1 MVNNSFL
8 SASGGSNGAMTWIF
22 VGLLVVLV
30 IVLLVVPMFTNK
42 KRAKQTSELHN
53 SLKPGDVIKTVGG
66 IIGTIKEIRKISP
79 VDTEMVIETGDGDNK
94 TTMTFDIQALYM
106 ILSRSNNV
114 SAPAA
119 TDDIFDEPAEKSDD
133 KAVIADDKAVEPEKA
148 ETVEEKAEEKA
159 EEKQE
164 EKAEEKAAEP
174 ADENAAVADAD
185 VDKPVQEQAAT
196 AEAEKPEEKPKEP
209 TTAESKPKAK
219 SSTSHKPVQKKAN
232 ANGAK
237 KSTKK

>member
-133 KAVIADDKAVEPEKA
+133 KAVIADVKDAEPEKA
-148 ETVEEKAEEKA
+148 EAVEEKAEDKA
-159 EEKQE
+159 EEKVE
-164 EKAEEKAAEP
+164 EKASEP

-185 VDKPVQEQAAT
+185 ADKPAQEQAAT
-196 AEAEKPEEKPKEP
+196 AEAEKPEEKPAEP
-209 TTAESKPKAK
+209 VAAESKPKAK
-219 SSTSHKPVQKKAN
+219 SSTSHKPVQKKTN